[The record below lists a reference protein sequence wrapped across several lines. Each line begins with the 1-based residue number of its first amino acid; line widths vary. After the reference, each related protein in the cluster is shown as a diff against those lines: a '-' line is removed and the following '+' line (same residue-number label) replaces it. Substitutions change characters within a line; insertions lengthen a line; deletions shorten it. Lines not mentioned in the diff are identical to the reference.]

1 MKQIATAGAA
11 LALEAGRKA
20 DAAAIRRD
28 PDATDMLGSMDLG
41 LDGKLEHEQFAD
53 SAHDR
58 VAPLVGPV
66 IERDDAA
73 GIDQAGLGAVQIHFP
88 ERGQR
93 SSAAAG
99 SCHAVS

>member
-1 MKQIATAGAA
+1 MKRIATAGAA

-53 SAHDR
+53 DR